1 MKWWKFRNRNA
12 DLERELQ
19 SDLDLEEEE
28 QRERGSSPEEAP
40 YAARRAFGNKVLI
53 REQTHEAW
61 GIASFERLAGDLR
74 YALRQMRRSPGFA
87 IAAILTLALGVGA
100 STAIFSVADAILL
113 RPLPYPQPQRIMR
126 IWEKAPDGHT
136 MNIAQKN
143 FEDFQAQNH
152 TFAAMAQYSSGT
164 VAITGGSEPVRATA
178 TSASRDFFHVLGV
191 EPFLGRAFAPD
202 EQRHYGAPAVLVS
215 YGYWKQ
221 SLGGVSDLSALHLA
235 IAGDSYSVVG
245 VMPRGFD
252 YPAGTAAWIPSEL
265 DPDTST
271 RTAHNWQGIGRLRD
285 SVSVVQAQTDL
296 DVIAQRL
303 RAQYGKDVDLSSAAV
318 LPLAEA
324 LVGNVHTALLVL
336 FAAVGMLL
344 LIACANV
351 AGLFIAR
358 TTART
363 RELAVRLALG
373 AGRGRLI
380 RQFLAE
386 SLALSFIAGTAGV
399 MLAALAVRLLPAI
412 LPANLPRRQGIAMN
426 PSVLFFAL
434 AVTVGVGL
442 ALGLFM
448 AWRTGRADLRGALN
462 AGAHRHSSSGAA
474 QRLRSSLVAGEI
486 AMTLVVIIAA
496 GLLGCSFIRLI
507 ETSPGLR
514 TGDLIAMQF
523 SLPPGIESP
532 VSSAGVVN
540 TGAIAHQ
547 VSLIDALQQRLLS
560 LPGTEG
566 VGLAGALP
574 VAEGDNLADGMFLIL
589 DGIKPPTTFAEWGPI
604 ARNPN
609 HVGTALYAIA
619 GRGYFTTLGIP
630 VVRGRLFDQRDSLS
644 APDAALIS
652 QSLARRRWLNQNPVG
667 KVIDFANMDGI
678 QKPLTIV
685 GVVGDVR
692 TRGLNLPPG
701 DVIYVN
707 YRQRG
712 MSVNNTTPTILM
724 RTSAPAGQV
733 VPAARAIFHSV
744 APGAPVK
751 FSTFDDEMGGWLA
764 ERRFLLLLVGLFAA
778 AALALVSVGL
788 YGVIAFFV
796 TRRTQ
801 EIGIRMAVGAQR
813 GAILRLVVGEGLRLA
828 LVGAVIGVVAALLFT
843 RLLASLL
850 FGVSSADPL
859 TFAAIVALLLLV
871 TLAASYIPARRA
883 MRVDPV
889 TALRCE

>member
-1 MKWWKFRNRNA
+1 MKWWQMRKRNA
-12 DLERELQ
+12 DLERELG
-19 SDLDLEEEE
+19 SDLELEEEE
-28 QRERGSSPEEAP
+28 QRERGVPPDEAS
-40 YAARRAFGNKVLI
+40 YAAHRAFGNTALI

-61 GIASFERLAGDLR
+61 GIASFERLAGDVR

-87 IAAILTLALGVGA
+87 IAAILTLTLGIGA
-100 STAIFSVADAILL
+100 STTIFSVADAVLL

-143 FEDFQAQNH
+143 FEDFRAQNH

-164 VAITGGSEPVRATA
+164 VAITGGSEPVRATV

-191 EPFLGRAFAPD
+191 EPFLGRAFTPD
-202 EQRHYGAPAVLVS
+202 EQLPHGAPAVLVS

-221 SLGGVSDLSALHLA
+221 FLGGVSDPSGLRLA
-235 IAGDSYSVVG
+235 IAGESYSVVG
-245 VMPRGFD
+245 VMPKGFD
-252 YPAGTAAWIPSEL
+252 YPAKTDAWIPSEL
-265 DPDTST
+265 NPDASA
-271 RTAHNWQGIGRLRD
+271 RTAHNWHGIGRLRD
-285 SVSVVQAQTDL
+285 GVSLVQAQTDL
-296 DVIAQRL
+296 NVIAHRL
-303 RAQYGKDVDLSSAAV
+303 GAQYGKDVDLSSAAV
-318 LPLAEA
+318 LPLADA
-324 LVGNVHTALLVL
+324 LVGDVRTALLVL

-351 AGLFIAR
+351 TGLFIAR
-358 TTART
+358 TSART
-363 RELAVRLALG
+363 RELAVRSALG

-386 SLALSFIAGTAGV
+386 SLALSSISGVAGV
-399 MLAALAVRLLPAI
+399 LLAGLAVQLLPAI
-412 LPANLPRRQGIAMN
+412 LPADLPRRQGIEMN
-426 PSVLFFAL
+426 LSVLLFAL
-434 AVTVGVGL
+434 AVTLGVGL

-448 AWRTGRADLRGALN
+448 AWRAGRADLRGALS
-462 AGAHRHSSSGAA
+462 AGAQQHSSSGAA
-474 QRLRSSLVAGEI
+474 QRLRNILVSGEI
-486 AMTLVVIIAA
+486 ALTLVVLIAA
-496 GLLGCSFIRLI
+496 GLLGRSFLRLI
-507 ETSPGLR
+507 ETNPGFR
-514 TGDLIAMQF
+514 TDHLIAMQF
-523 SLPPGIESP
+523 SLPPGVESP
-532 VSSAGVVN
+532 VSAAGVVD
-540 TGAIAHQ
+540 TDTITHQ
-547 VSLIDALQQRLLS
+547 VGLVDALERRLRA

-574 VAEGDNLADGMFLIL
+574 VVDGDNLPDGLFLIL

-604 ARNPN
+604 VHNPN
-609 HVGTALYAIA
+609 HVGSALYAVA

-630 VVRGRLFDQRDSLS
+630 IVRGRLFDQRDSLS
-644 APDAALIS
+644 APNAALIS
-652 QSLARRRWLNQNPVG
+652 RSLALRRWPNQSPVG
-667 KVIDFANMDGI
+667 KIIDFANMDGI

-712 MSVNNTTPTILM
+712 MGVDATPTILV
-724 RTSAPAGQV
+724 RTSAPAGNV

-744 APGAPVK
+744 APEVPVK
-751 FSTFDDEMGGWLA
+751 FSTFDDDMGGWLA

-828 LVGAVIGVVAALLFT
+828 LVGALTGVVAALLLT

-850 FGVSSADPL
+850 FGVSPADPL
-859 TFAAIVALLLLV
+859 TFVAIVALLLLV

-883 MRVDPV
+883 MKVDPV